1 LTLAGLEETSM
12 RTVSALLGA
21 LLYGSLGQPVEARIT
36 AIEVRAVEPFAD
48 NQSFGEAGAYE
59 RVVGVAQ
66 GELDPADP
74 RNARIV
80 DLTLAP
86 RNGRGMVEYR
96 TDIFLLR
103 PKDPARASG
112 TLLYEAPNR
121 GRKFLFN
128 WVLDAPAQAAQAVND
143 PRGAGDAGTALVLR
157 RGDTIVWSGWEA
169 DALRQQGGMA
179 IDVPVA
185 TRNGTPIVET
195 VRDELVSGTR
205 GPPEVPFFLTFK
217 AAGLDRASAQLTV
230 RRREADAPR
239 PVPEGAWTFA
249 SPGELRL
256 LPATVKPEPGTL
268 YSLTYQAA
276 NPKVLGIGFAATRDV
291 VAFLRGPAAPENPAG
306 GVIRHAVALGISQ
319 SGRFLRDYIR
329 QGFNQD
335 EAGQRVFDGMLLHIS
350 GIGGVF
356 LNARFGQP
364 SRTNTQH
371 EDHLYP
377 ENAFPFSA
385 ATQHDPVTGQT
396 GALLRGD
403 GFDPLLMEVNTSTEY
418 WQKGASLLTTD
429 PLGQADVALPGT
441 ARAYL
446 VASGFHYGRAG
457 LTATRG
463 PCLHPRNTLNPAP
476 TLRALLV
483 ALEDWV
489 TRGIAPPPS
498 RVPRLADGTLVAAGE
513 TGFPYVPGLRLPD
526 APNAIARFASFV
538 DPRPEGGPQYRPLVP
553 KVDAD
558 GHEIA
563 GIRLP
568 EVAAPL
574 ATHTGW
580 NLYAEPF
587 PAGELCDR
595 EGSRLPLA
603 RTRAEREAQGDPRP
617 SLEERYPA
625 PGDHAAAVARAAEL
639 LVADRLLL
647 PEDAERLVGAA
658 GPQP

>member
-1 LTLAGLEETSM
+1 MDFSRKAV
-12 RTVSALLGA
+12 RLGA
-21 LLYGSLGQPVEARIT
+21 VLCGGLCGSPGEPALARVT
-36 AIEVRAVEPFAD
+36 AIEVRAVEPFAEGQD
-48 NQSFGEAGAYE
+48 FGAAGAYE
-59 RVVGVAQ
+59 RVIGVAR

-74 RNARIV
+74 RNAGIV
-80 DLTLAP
+80 DLALAP
-86 RNGRGMVEYR
+86 RNARGLVEYR
-96 TDIFLLR
+96 TDFFMLR

-112 TLLYEAPNR
+112 TLLYEVLNR

-128 WVLDAPAQAAQAVND
+128 WVLDAAPQAAQAVND
-143 PRGAGDAGTALVLR
+143 PRSLQDAGTALVLR
-157 RGDTIVWSGWEA
+157 RGDTLVWSGWEA

-185 TRNGTPIVET
+185 TRDGAPIVET
-195 VRDELVSGTR
+195 VRDELVSATR
-205 GPPEVPFFLTFK
+205 GPPEAPFVLTFR
-217 AAGLDRASAQLTV
+217 AAALDQANARLTV
-230 RRREADAPR
+230 RRREADTPR
-239 PVPEGAWTFA
+239 TVPPQAWTFVA
-249 SPGELRL
+249 PGELRL
-256 LPATVKPEPGTL
+256 LPGSVKPEPGTL
-268 YSLTYQAA
+268 YTLTYPATQ
-276 NPKVLGIGFAATRDV
+276 PKVLGIGFAATRDV
-291 VAFLRGPAAPENPAG
+291 VAYLRGPASAENPAG
-306 GVIRHAVALGISQ
+306 GAIRHAVALGISQ
-319 SGRFLRDYIR
+319 SGRFLRDYIH

-335 EAGQRVFDGMLLHIS
+335 EAGRRVFDGMLLHIS
-350 GIGGVF
+350 GIGGVY

-385 ATQHDPVTGQT
+385 ATLRDPVTGQS

-429 PLGQADVALPGT
+429 PLGQTDVALPET

-446 VASGFHYGRAG
+446 VSSGFHYGRAG
-457 LTATRG
+457 LTSTRG

-476 TLRALLV
+476 ALRALLV
-483 ALEDWV
+483 ALEEWV
-489 TRGIAPPPS
+489 TRGTAPPPS
-498 RVPRLADGTLVAAGE
+498 RVPRLADGTLGPAEE
-513 TGFPYVPGLRLPD
+513 TGFPYIPGLRMPD
-526 APNAIARFASFV
+526 APNAIARFSSAV
-538 DPRPEGGPQYRPLVP
+538 DPRPEAGPQYRPLVP
-553 KVDAD
+553 RVDAD
-558 GHEIA
+558 GHERA

-568 EVAAPL
+568 EIAAPV

-603 RTRAEREAQGDPRP
+603 KGQAEREALGDPRP
-617 SLEERYPA
+617 SLAERYPER
-625 PGDHAAAVARAAEL
+625 GDRLAAVTRAADG

-647 PEDAERLVGAA
+647 PEDAERLVAA
-658 GPQP
+658 ARKADDQP